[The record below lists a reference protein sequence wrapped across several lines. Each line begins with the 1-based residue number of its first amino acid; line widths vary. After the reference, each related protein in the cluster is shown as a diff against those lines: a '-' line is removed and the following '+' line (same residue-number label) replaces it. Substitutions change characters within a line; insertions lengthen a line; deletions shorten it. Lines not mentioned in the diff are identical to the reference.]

1 MRKKLMNNLLLKIVS
16 IVIALVVWLL
26 IVNINDPVMIKSY
39 PVPVTIQNGAYIES
53 GGKTYRIEEEQQTV
67 TVILKGNSSVV
78 QGRGGDIE
86 AVADLRQIVDMNMTP
101 VMVPVTATCEGVPSE
116 NITVIPKTIAIKI
129 EDVESRDFTITV
141 NTINNPGRGYE
152 MGTAEAKPEKVT
164 VSGPASL
171 IRKIDR
177 VAATVDISSLTEDTT
192 KTVKLDVY
200 DKNQEVISAA
210 QMSYLKFDIG
220 EPVVDVHLDLWSVRD
235 NVSLNVDYI
244 GQPAD
249 GYQVGSVTVI
259 PSTISVAGTDEALAK
274 LAQDRNT
281 IKLPEGAVVV
291 DGQDKDFE
299 IKLNLSDYMKDGI
312 IVANKV
318 KDAIVNV
325 NIIPVGSKE
334 VTLQTKNI
342 VVQNLDTNLRVVFDT
357 DKLIVGVKASDSMLE
372 ELTET
377 AVSMSID
384 MTDMKTGDYE
394 VPVQIGLPPGCE
406 LLEPVNTLV
415 HVSKLE

>member
-1 MRKKLMNNLLLKIVS
+1 
-16 IVIALVVWLL
+16 
-26 IVNINDPVMIKSY
+26 
-39 PVPVTIQNGAYIES
+39 
-53 GGKTYRIEEEQQTV
+53 
-67 TVILKGNSSVV
+67 
-78 QGRGGDIE
+78 
-86 AVADLRQIVDMNMTP
+86 
-101 VMVPVTATCEGVPSE
+101 
-116 NITVIPKTIAIKI
+116 
-129 EDVESRDFTITV
+129 
-141 NTINNPGRGYE
+141 
-152 MGTAEAKPEKVT
+152 
-164 VSGPASL
+164 
-171 IRKIDR
+171 
-177 VAATVDISSLTEDTT
+177 
-192 KTVKLDVY
+192 
-200 DKNQEVISAA
+200 
-210 QMSYLKFDIG
+210 
-220 EPVVDVHLDLWSVRD
+220 
-235 NVSLNVDYI
+235 
-244 GQPAD
+244 
-249 GYQVGSVTVI
+249 
-259 PSTISVAGTDEALAK
+259 
-274 LAQDRNT
+274 
-281 IKLPEGAVVV
+281 
-291 DGQDKDFE
+291 
-299 IKLNLSDYMKDGI
+299 MKDGI